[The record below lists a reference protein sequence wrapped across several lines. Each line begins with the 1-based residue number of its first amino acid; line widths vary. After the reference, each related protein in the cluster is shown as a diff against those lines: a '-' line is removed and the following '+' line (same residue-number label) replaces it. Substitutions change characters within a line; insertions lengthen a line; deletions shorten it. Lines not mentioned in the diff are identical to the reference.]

1 MNSRHVVFYRSMNL
15 GHAGSPDRAT
25 LEGALSA
32 AGARGVKSF
41 QTNGT
46 VLFDTDDPLGV
57 VAEAAKTLESAAGYT
72 EPALVRGLDLLVDV
86 LDSDP
91 FDGHEDS
98 RTYRKTFTFFDGGR
112 TVELKLPWT
121 NTKDDV
127 DIVELRDGLALSL
140 IRKEKSNA
148 GSPTAEIERM
158 FGVPATTRTLG
169 TIERLVKAAGRG

>member
-1 MNSRHVVFYRSMNL
+1 MSSPHVVFYRSMNL
-15 GHAGSPDRAT
+15 GHPGSPDRAT
-25 LEGALSA
+25 LENALSA

-46 VLFDTDDPLGV
+46 VLFEADDPLSV
-57 VAEAAKTLESAAGYT
+57 VAEAAKALESAAGYT
-72 EPALVRGLDLLVDV
+72 EPAMVRGLDLLVDV
-86 LDSDP
+86 LGSAP

-112 TVELKLPWT
+112 PIELTLPWT
-121 NTKDDV
+121 NAKDDV
-127 DIVELRDGLALSL
+127 DIVELREGLALGI

-148 GSPTAEIERM
+148 GSPTAEIERLA
-158 FGVPATTRTLG
+158 GVPATTRTLG